1 MGSYIIKT
9 SLSCV
14 GNHASTLM
22 ANPFPKTNIYATFN
36 DMKARQASFVMR
48 MIGLQ
53 EKTQVHDNATN
64 N

>member
-1 MGSYIIKT
+1 MVSYIIKT

-36 DMKARQASFVMR
+36 DMKARQASFLMR
-48 MIGLQ
+48 MIG
-53 EKTQVHDNATN
+53 HDNATN